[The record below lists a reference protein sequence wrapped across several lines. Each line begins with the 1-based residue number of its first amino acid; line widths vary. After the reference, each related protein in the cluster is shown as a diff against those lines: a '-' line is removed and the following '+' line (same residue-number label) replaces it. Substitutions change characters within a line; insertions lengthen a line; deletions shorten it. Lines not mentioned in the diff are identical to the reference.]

1 MTVSQ
6 NHAEPLPT
14 TRRSVFVEGM
24 HDGLPIALGYFVVSF
39 TLGIAARNAGLS
51 PFEGF
56 LASLLNNAS
65 AGEYAGFTVIAA
77 GGTYI
82 ELAILTLIANARYM
96 LMSCVVSQRFAPG
109 TSIWHR
115 LFVGFDVTDEIF
127 GLTIARPGPLNP
139 YYNYGVM
146 AVAMP
151 GWSVGTLCGVVAGN
165 LLPLVATSALSVALY
180 GMFIWV
186 IIPPAKQDH
195 MVAALIAVSFAASW
209 LAANLPVVA
218 DISSGTRT
226 IILTLVLAGLGAW
239 LKPVA
244 DEPELADS
252 QPLADETAT
261 GYPDDGLDA
270 EQGDAPAPTLYPAT
284 TLSETERYDL
294 NHDNYRGGDF

>member
-6 NHAEPLPT
+6 NHAESLPT

-51 PFEGF
+51 PAEGF

-65 AGEYAGFTVIAA
+65 AGEYAGFTVIAT

-127 GLTIARPGPLNP
+127 GLTIARSGPLNP

-151 GWSVGTLCGVVAGN
+151 GWSVGTMCGVVAGN

-186 IIPPAKQDH
+186 IIPPAKQDR

-209 LAANLPVVA
+209 LAANLPVISS
-218 DISSGTRT
+218 ISSGTRT

-244 DEPELADS
+244 EEPEMS
-252 QPLADETAT
+252 ESPSGADEAAA
-261 GYPDDGLDA
+261 GYPEDGLEA
-270 EQGDAPAPTLYPAT
+270 EQSETPAPTLSPAS
-284 TLSETERYDL
+284 TLAEPERYAL
-294 NHDNYRGGDF
+294 KQDNYRGGEF